1 MSADADHDYV
11 IKVINPKLPPEQIP
25 SAICRLGREA
35 LATEQVFHPNVIR
48 LLDAELDRAPFF
60 LVQPWIYGRSLDC
73 LLSRAPHLSLTRM
86 LWVLRQTAEGVRA
99 GHEKGRVFLG
109 MDPAHILIGKTGRV
123 TLIGWSNSHAIG
135 EKAWLPDDQLQLSRY
150 KAPECFD
157 EDYKADPKS
166 DVYSLGVMI
175 YHALS
180 QELAFNGQTVSIVAD
195 AHKNDIPEDLM
206 IVQRDCP
213 ARLGVLAKQML
224 SKDPVM
230 RPTFRQVLNELISI
244 EIEFLSDSTLIRL

>member
-1 MSADADHDYV
+1 
-11 IKVINPKLPPEQIP
+11 
-25 SAICRLGREA
+25 
-35 LATEQVFHPNVIR
+35 
-48 LLDAELDRAPFF
+48 
-60 LVQPWIYGRSLDC
+60 
-73 LLSRAPHLSLTRM
+73 
-86 LWVLRQTAEGVRA
+86 
-99 GHEKGRVFLG
+99 
-109 MDPAHILIGKTGRV
+109 
-123 TLIGWSNSHAIG
+123 
-135 EKAWLPDDQLQLSRY
+135 
-150 KAPECFD
+150 
-157 EDYKADPKS
+157 
-166 DVYSLGVMI
+166 MI